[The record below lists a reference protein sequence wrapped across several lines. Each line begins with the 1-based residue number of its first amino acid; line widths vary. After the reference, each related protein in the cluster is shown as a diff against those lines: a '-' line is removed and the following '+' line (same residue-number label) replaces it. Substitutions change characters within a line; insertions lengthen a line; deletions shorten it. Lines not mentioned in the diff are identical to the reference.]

1 MSAPIDALTQT
12 TDAQPLP
19 VLGRDV
25 TVPLVTGGEV
35 TYAALDYAA
44 SAPALQRVWDDV
56 AAYAPYYGSVH
67 RGAGYL
73 SQLSTDLFEN
83 SRRAVAEFLGCREDD
98 QVVFTRSTTDS
109 LNLLAAVLPAGCE
122 VFVFET
128 EHHASLLPWRDARV
142 SYLNAPRTPGE
153 AVATLERALAARDL
167 KGPALVCVTGASNV
181 TGELWPVREL
191 AAVAHA
197 HGARVVLD
205 AAQLAPHHPVDIA
218 ELDVDWVAFSG
229 HKLYAPFGSGV
240 LAGRADWLRD
250 SEPYLAGGGASRK
263 VARRSDGGVDVE
275 WHTTAA
281 RHEAGSPNVIGV
293 YAIASACKALTEAG
307 FDRLVARE
315 RELVARVRE
324 GLAEVP
330 EVRVLSLFGDD
341 APRVGVISFV
351 VDGWN
356 SSHFAAALSA
366 EYGIGVRDGLFCAH
380 PLVRT
385 LLGGDAGDPGSAAR
399 LTPVPARGRS
409 TRSGSASGPVRRT
422 STSSGSPGPSGNSSG
437 TAPAGTTAPRTA
449 VASPTAADA
458 RRSGVEADRERRFQ
472 VVLGVGTERHVRVRG
487 LDARDLA
494 DAARDDVRQVVV
506 PGDPHHGDQ
515 IVGAGDGEDLAD
527 AFQRRDGLGDL
538 GDPVD
543 AGLDEHDRGDHG

>member
-1 MSAPIDALTQT
+1 MSVLTAA
-12 TDAQPLP
+12 TDQSICSPLP
-19 VLGRDV
+19 VLGKDV

-73 SQLSTDLFEN
+73 SQLSTDLFES
-83 SRRAVAEFLGCREDD
+83 SRETVAEFLGCRAED

-109 LNLLAAVLPAGCE
+109 LNLLAAALPADCQ

-142 SYLNAPRTPGE
+142 TYLNAPRTPAQ
-153 AVATLERALAARDL
+153 AVQTLERALADREPY
-167 KGPALVCVTGASNV
+167 GPALVCVTGASNV
-181 TGELWPVREL
+181 TGELWPVKEL
-191 AAVAHA
+191 AAAAHA
-197 HGARVVLD
+197 HGARIVLD

-218 ELDVDWVAFSG
+218 ALDVDWVAFSG

-240 LAGRADWLRD
+240 LAGRSDWLREA
-250 SEPYLAGGGASRK
+250 EPYLAGGGASRQ
-263 VARRSDGGVDVE
+263 VARRADGGVDVE

-293 YAIASACKALTEAG
+293 YSIASACKALTEAG
-307 FDRLVARE
+307 FDSLVARE
-315 RELVARVRE
+315 QRLVAAVRA

-330 EVRVLSLFGDD
+330 EVKVLSLFGDD

-351 VDGWN
+351 VEGWN

-385 LLGGDAGDPGSAAR
+385 LLGSDPQDVGECGAPEAE
-399 LTPVPARGRS
+399 
-409 TRSGSASGPVRRT
+409 
-422 STSSGSPGPSGNSSG
+422 PGQKSLNAIRVSFG
-437 TAPAGTTAPRTA
+437 AGTP
-449 VASPTAADA
+449 
-458 RRSGVEADRERRFQ
+458 
-472 VVLGVGTERHVRVRG
+472 
-487 LDARDLA
+487 
-494 DAARDDVRQVVV
+494 
-506 PGDPHHGDQ
+506 
-515 IVGAGDGEDLAD
+515 
-527 AFQRRDGLGDL
+527 
-538 GDPVD
+538 
-543 AGLDEHDRGDHG
+543 DEHIERFLGAVKELVSEGAQWKYRTEGGRCVPDRGAATQI

>member
-1 MSAPIDALTQT
+1 MSARPNAAAT
-12 TDAQPLP
+12 TTPSDDPACAAPLP
-19 VLGRDV
+19 VLGREV

-83 SRRAVAEFLGCREDD
+83 SRRTVAEFLGCRPGD

-109 LNLLAAVLPAGCE
+109 LNLLAAVVPAECE

-142 SYLNAPRTPGE
+142 TYLNAPRTPGE
-153 AVATLERALAARDL
+153 AVATLERALAGRGSE
-167 KGPALVCVTGASNV
+167 GPALVCVTGASNV

-191 AAVAHA
+191 AAAAHA
-197 HGARVVLD
+197 GGARIVLD

-240 LAGRADWLRD
+240 LAGRADWLQD
-250 SEPYLAGGGASRK
+250 AEPYLAGGGASRK
-263 VARRSDGGVDVE
+263 VARRADGGVDVD

-293 YAIASACKALTEAG
+293 YAIASACKALTDAG
-307 FDRLVARE
+307 FEALVARE
-315 RELVARVRE
+315 QRLVARVRE
-324 GLAEVP
+324 GLAGVP
-330 EVRVLSLFGDD
+330 EVKVLSLFGED
-341 APRVGVISFV
+341 APRVGVLSFV
-351 VDGWN
+351 VEGWN

-385 LLGGDAGDPGSAAR
+385 LLDSDPQEPGECGAPEAE
-399 LTPVPARGRS
+399 PGERS
-409 TRSGSASGPVRRT
+409 LNAIRVSFG
-422 STSSGSPGPSGNSSG
+422 
-437 TAPAGTTAPRTA
+437 AGTP
-449 VASPTAADA
+449 
-458 RRSGVEADRERRFQ
+458 
-472 VVLGVGTERHVRVRG
+472 
-487 LDARDLA
+487 
-494 DAARDDVRQVVV
+494 
-506 PGDPHHGDQ
+506 
-515 IVGAGDGEDLAD
+515 
-527 AFQRRDGLGDL
+527 
-538 GDPVD
+538 
-543 AGLDEHDRGDHG
+543 DEHVDRFVRAVRELVTDGARWNYRTEDGRCVPDRG

>member
-1 MSAPIDALTQT
+1 MSASLNTAAVATVATVATAVDPAC
-12 TDAQPLP
+12 AEPLA

-73 SQLSTDLFEN
+73 SQLSTDLFEQ
-83 SRRAVAEFLGCREDD
+83 SRVTVAEFLDCRPAD

-109 LNLLAAVLPAGCE
+109 LNLLAAVLPADCQ

-128 EHHASLLPWRDARV
+128 EHHASLLPWVDARV
-142 SYLNAPRTPGE
+142 TYLNAPRTPAE
-153 AVATLERALAARDL
+153 AVATLERALADREPG
-167 KGPALVCVTGASNV
+167 GPALVCVTGASNV
-181 TGELWPVREL
+181 TGELWPVKEL
-191 AAVAHA
+191 AAAAHA
-197 HGARVVLD
+197 HGARIVLD
-205 AAQLAPHHPVDIA
+205 AAQLAPHHPVSVQ

-240 LAGRADWLRD
+240 LAGRADWLQ
-250 SEPYLAGGGASRK
+250 EAQPYLAGGGASRK
-263 VARRSDGGVDVE
+263 VARREDGGVDVE

-293 YAIASACKALTEAG
+293 YSIASACKALTEAG
-307 FDRLVARE
+307 FENLVARE
-315 RELVARVRE
+315 QHLIAKVRS

-330 EVRVLSLFGDD
+330 AVRILSLFGDD

-385 LLGGDAGDPGSAAR
+385 LLGSEPQAQGECGAPEAAPGERSLNAIRVSFGAG
-399 LTPVPARGRS
+399 TPDEHVDRFVRAVKELVADGAKWQYRTEEGRCVPA
-409 TRSGSASGPVRRT
+409 V
-422 STSSGSPGPSGNSSG
+422 
-437 TAPAGTTAPRTA
+437 
-449 VASPTAADA
+449 
-458 RRSGVEADRERRFQ
+458 
-472 VVLGVGTERHVRVRG
+472 
-487 LDARDLA
+487 
-494 DAARDDVRQVVV
+494 
-506 PGDPHHGDQ
+506 
-515 IVGAGDGEDLAD
+515 
-527 AFQRRDGLGDL
+527 
-538 GDPVD
+538 
-543 AGLDEHDRGDHG
+543 

>member
-1 MSAPIDALTQT
+1 MSVSSAVVDSSVCA
-12 TDAQPLP
+12 PLP

-25 TVPLVTGGEV
+25 SVPLVTGGEV
-35 TYAALDYAA
+35 SYAALDYAA

-83 SRRAVAEFLGCREDD
+83 SRTVVAEFLGCREDD

-109 LNLLAAVLPAGCE
+109 LNLLAAVVPAGCQ

-128 EHHASLLPWRDARV
+128 EHHASLLPWRDAQV
-142 SYLNAPRTPGE
+142 TYLNAPRTPQQ
-153 AVATLERALAARDL
+153 AVETLERALADRDPY
-167 KGPALVCVTGASNV
+167 GPALVCVTGASNV
-181 TGELWPVREL
+181 TGELWPVKEL
-191 AAVAHA
+191 AAAAHA
-197 HGARVVLD
+197 HGARIVLD

-240 LAGRADWLRD
+240 LAGRSDWLTEA
-250 SEPYLAGGGASRK
+250 EPYLAGGGASRK
-263 VARRSDGGVDVE
+263 VARRTDGGVDVE

-293 YAIASACKALTEAG
+293 YSIASACKALTEAG
-307 FDRLVARE
+307 FDSLVEREQALVAKVRE
-315 RELVARVRE
+315 R
-324 GLAEVP
+324 LAEVDA
-330 EVRVLSLFGDD
+330 VKVLSLFGDD

-351 VDGWN
+351 VEGWN

-385 LLGGDAGDPGSAAR
+385 LLGSDPQDPGECGAPEAEPGERSLNAIRVSFGAGTPDEHVERFVRAVKELVRDGAR
-399 LTPVPARGRS
+399 WNYRTEGGRCVPA
-409 TRSGSASGPVRRT
+409 V
-422 STSSGSPGPSGNSSG
+422 
-437 TAPAGTTAPRTA
+437 
-449 VASPTAADA
+449 
-458 RRSGVEADRERRFQ
+458 
-472 VVLGVGTERHVRVRG
+472 
-487 LDARDLA
+487 
-494 DAARDDVRQVVV
+494 
-506 PGDPHHGDQ
+506 
-515 IVGAGDGEDLAD
+515 
-527 AFQRRDGLGDL
+527 
-538 GDPVD
+538 
-543 AGLDEHDRGDHG
+543 

>member
-1 MSAPIDALTQT
+1 MSVRPDAAPAVTVPAPAVAT
-12 TDAQPLP
+12 SAAVTDADPCCAAPLP

-83 SRRAVAEFLGCREDD
+83 SRATVHEFLDCRDDD

-109 LNLLAAVLPAGCE
+109 LNLLAAALPADCQ

-142 SYLNAPRTPGE
+142 TYLNAPRTHGE
-153 AVATLERALAARDL
+153 AVRTLETALADRDPY
-167 KGPALVCVTGASNV
+167 GPALVCVTGASNV

-191 AAVAHA
+191 AAAAHA
-197 HGARVVLD
+197 HGARIVLD
-205 AAQLAPHHPVDIA
+205 AAQLAPHHPLSVR

-240 LAGRADWLRD
+240 LAGRADWLQD
-250 SEPYLAGGGASRK
+250 AEPYLAGGGASRK
-263 VARRSDGGVDVE
+263 VARRTDGGVDVE
-275 WHTTAA
+275 WHSTAA

-293 YAIASACKALTEAG
+293 YSIASACKALTEAG
-307 FDRLVARE
+307 FGTLVARE
-315 RELVARVRE
+315 QRLIARVRD

-330 EVRVLSLFGDD
+330 EVKVLSLFGDD
-341 APRVGVISFV
+341 SPRVGVISFV
-351 VDGWN
+351 VEGWN

-385 LLGGDAGDPGSAAR
+385 LLGSDPQDVGECGAPEAEPGERSLNAIRVSFGAG
-399 LTPVPARGRS
+399 TPDEHVERFVRAVKELVRDGAKWNYRTEDGRCVPA
-409 TRSGSASGPVRRT
+409 V
-422 STSSGSPGPSGNSSG
+422 
-437 TAPAGTTAPRTA
+437 
-449 VASPTAADA
+449 
-458 RRSGVEADRERRFQ
+458 
-472 VVLGVGTERHVRVRG
+472 
-487 LDARDLA
+487 
-494 DAARDDVRQVVV
+494 
-506 PGDPHHGDQ
+506 
-515 IVGAGDGEDLAD
+515 
-527 AFQRRDGLGDL
+527 
-538 GDPVD
+538 
-543 AGLDEHDRGDHG
+543 

>member
-1 MSAPIDALTQT
+1 MSASLNTACAT
-12 TDAQPLP
+12 TAAAAPLAAQPLAAAP
-19 VLGRDV
+19 LAVLGRDV

-35 TYAALDYAA
+35 SYAALDYAA

-73 SQLSTDLFEN
+73 SQLSTDLFEQ
-83 SRRAVAEFLGCREDD
+83 SRVTVAEFLDCRPGD

-109 LNLLAAVLPAGCE
+109 LNLLAAVLPAGCQ

-128 EHHASLLPWRDARV
+128 EHHASLLPWTNARV
-142 SYLNAPRTPGE
+142 TYLNAPRTPAE
-153 AVATLERALAARDL
+153 AVATLERALAGRDPH
-167 KGPALVCVTGASNV
+167 GPALVCVTGASNV
-181 TGELWPVREL
+181 TGELWPVKEL
-191 AAVAHA
+191 AAAAHA
-197 HGARVVLD
+197 HGARIVLD
-205 AAQLAPHHPVDIA
+205 AAQLAPHHPVSVR

-240 LAGRADWLRD
+240 LAGRADWLQEA
-250 SEPYLAGGGASRK
+250 EPYLAGGGASRK
-263 VARRSDGGVDVE
+263 VARREDGGVEVE

-293 YAIASACKALTEAG
+293 YSIASACRALTEAG
-307 FDRLVARE
+307 FENLVERE
-315 RELVARVRE
+315 RHLIAKVRE

-330 EVRVLSLFGDD
+330 AVRVLSLFGDD

-385 LLGGDAGDPGSAAR
+385 LLGSEPQAQGECGAPEAAPGERSLNAIRVSFGAG
-399 LTPVPARGRS
+399 TPDEHVERFVRAVGELVADGAKWQYRTEEGRCVPA
-409 TRSGSASGPVRRT
+409 V
-422 STSSGSPGPSGNSSG
+422 
-437 TAPAGTTAPRTA
+437 
-449 VASPTAADA
+449 
-458 RRSGVEADRERRFQ
+458 
-472 VVLGVGTERHVRVRG
+472 
-487 LDARDLA
+487 
-494 DAARDDVRQVVV
+494 
-506 PGDPHHGDQ
+506 
-515 IVGAGDGEDLAD
+515 
-527 AFQRRDGLGDL
+527 
-538 GDPVD
+538 
-543 AGLDEHDRGDHG
+543 

>member
-1 MSAPIDALTQT
+1 MSASLNTACAT
-12 TDAQPLP
+12 TTTTAAAPLA

-35 TYAALDYAA
+35 SYAALDYAA

-73 SQLSTDLFEN
+73 SQLSTDLFEQ
-83 SRRAVAEFLGCREDD
+83 SRVTVAEFLDCRPGD

-109 LNLLAAVLPAGCE
+109 LNLLAAVLPAGCQ

-128 EHHASLLPWRDARV
+128 EHHASLLPWTNARV
-142 SYLNAPRTPGE
+142 TYLNAPRTPAE
-153 AVATLERALAARDL
+153 AVATLERALAGRDPY
-167 KGPALVCVTGASNV
+167 GPALVCVTGASNV
-181 TGELWPVREL
+181 TGELWPVKEL
-191 AAVAHA
+191 AAAAHA
-197 HGARVVLD
+197 HGARIVLD
-205 AAQLAPHHPVDIA
+205 AAQLAPHHPVSVR

-240 LAGRADWLRD
+240 LAGRADWLQEA
-250 SEPYLAGGGASRK
+250 EPYLAGGGASRK
-263 VARRSDGGVDVE
+263 VARREDGGVEVE

-293 YAIASACKALTEAG
+293 YSIASACRALTEAG
-307 FDRLVARE
+307 FESLVERE
-315 RELVARVRE
+315 RHLIAKVRE

-330 EVRVLSLFGDD
+330 AVRVLSLFGDD

-385 LLGGDAGDPGSAAR
+385 LLGSEPQAQGECGAPEAAPGERSLNAIRVSFGAG
-399 LTPVPARGRS
+399 TPDEHVERFVRAVGELVTDGAKWQYRTEEGRCVPA
-409 TRSGSASGPVRRT
+409 V
-422 STSSGSPGPSGNSSG
+422 
-437 TAPAGTTAPRTA
+437 
-449 VASPTAADA
+449 
-458 RRSGVEADRERRFQ
+458 
-472 VVLGVGTERHVRVRG
+472 
-487 LDARDLA
+487 
-494 DAARDDVRQVVV
+494 
-506 PGDPHHGDQ
+506 
-515 IVGAGDGEDLAD
+515 
-527 AFQRRDGLGDL
+527 
-538 GDPVD
+538 
-543 AGLDEHDRGDHG
+543 

>member
-1 MSAPIDALTQT
+1 MSACPETATVGTCVDTPAPSVSAAAPGADACA
-12 TDAQPLP
+12 DPDCAPLP
-19 VLGRDV
+19 VLGEDV
-25 TVPLVTGGEV
+25 LVPLVTGGEV

-44 SAPALQRVWDDV
+44 SAPALRRVWDDV

-83 SRRAVAEFLGCREDD
+83 SRTTVADFLRCRADD

-109 LNLLAAVLPAGCE
+109 LNLLAAVLPPATR

-128 EHHASLLPWRDARV
+128 EHHASLLPWGRREDV
-142 SYLNAPRTPGE
+142 EVTYLSAPRSPRE
-153 AVATLERALAARDL
+153 AVRTLERALVDREPY
-167 KGPALVCVTGASNV
+167 GPALVCVTGASNV

-191 AAVAHA
+191 AAAAHA
-197 HGARVVLD
+197 HGARIVVD
-205 AAQLAPHHPVDIA
+205 AAQLAPHHPVDLA
-218 ELDVDWVAFSG
+218 GDDLDWVAFSG

-250 SEPYLAGGGASRK
+250 AEPYLAGGGASRA
-263 VARRSDGGVDVE
+263 VARRGDGGVDVE

-281 RHEAGSPNVIGV
+281 RHEAGSPNVIGA
-293 YAIASACKALTEAG
+293 YAVASACRALTEAG
-307 FDRLVARE
+307 FDRLVDRE
-315 RELVARVRE
+315 RRLVAAVRA

-385 LLGGDAGDPGSAAR
+385 LLGGEPQEQGECGAPEAVPGE
-399 LTPVPARGRS
+399 RS
-409 TRSGSASGPVRRT
+409 LNAIRVSFG
-422 STSSGSPGPSGNSSG
+422 
-437 TAPAGTTAPRTA
+437 AGTPDEHVERFVAA
-449 VASPTAADA
+449 VKEL
-458 RRSGVEADRERRFQ
+458 V
-472 VVLGVGTERHVRVRG
+472 
-487 LDARDLA
+487 
-494 DAARDDVRQVVV
+494 
-506 PGDPHHGDQ
+506 
-515 IVGAGDGEDLAD
+515 
-527 AFQRRDGLGDL
+527 RDGAKWRYRTEG
-538 GDPVD
+538 GRCVP
-543 AGLDEHDRGDHG
+543 DRG

>member
-1 MSAPIDALTQT
+1 MSARPNAVASATATATAVAPAESDPAC
-12 TDAQPLP
+12 AAPLP

-83 SRRAVAEFLGCREDD
+83 SRVTVAEFLDCRPDD

-109 LNLLAAVLPAGCE
+109 LNLLAAAIPADCE

-128 EHHASLLPWRDARV
+128 EHHASLLPWHDARV
-142 SYLNAPRTPGE
+142 TYLNAPRTPAE
-153 AVATLERALAARDL
+153 AVQTLERALADRAASAQGGH
-167 KGPALVCVTGASNV
+167 GPALVCVTGASNV
-181 TGELWPVREL
+181 TGELWPVKEL
-191 AAVAHA
+191 AAAAHA
-197 HGARVVLD
+197 RGARIVLD
-205 AAQLAPHHPVDIA
+205 AAQLAPHHPVSVQ

-240 LAGRADWLRD
+240 LAGRADWLQD
-250 SEPYLAGGGASRK
+250 AEPYLAGGGASRK
-263 VARRSDGGVDVE
+263 VARRADGGVDVD

-293 YAIASACKALTEAG
+293 YSIASACKALTEAG
-307 FDRLVARE
+307 FDNLVARE
-315 RELVARVRE
+315 QQLVAKVRA
-324 GLAEVP
+324 GLAEVA
-330 EVRVLSLFGDD
+330 EVKVLSLFGDD
-341 APRVGVISFV
+341 SPSRSAGGTPTRVGVISFV
-351 VDGWN
+351 VEGWN

-385 LLGGDAGDPGSAAR
+385 LLGSDPQDPGECGAPEAEPGERSLNAIRVSFGAG
-399 LTPVPARGRS
+399 TPDEHVERFVRAVRELVREGAKWNYRTEDGRCVPA
-409 TRSGSASGPVRRT
+409 V
-422 STSSGSPGPSGNSSG
+422 
-437 TAPAGTTAPRTA
+437 
-449 VASPTAADA
+449 
-458 RRSGVEADRERRFQ
+458 
-472 VVLGVGTERHVRVRG
+472 
-487 LDARDLA
+487 
-494 DAARDDVRQVVV
+494 
-506 PGDPHHGDQ
+506 
-515 IVGAGDGEDLAD
+515 
-527 AFQRRDGLGDL
+527 
-538 GDPVD
+538 
-543 AGLDEHDRGDHG
+543 

>member
-1 MSAPIDALTQT
+1 MSAATVAADRSVCS
-12 TDAQPLP
+12 PLP

-25 TVPLVTGGEV
+25 RVPLVTGGEV
-35 TYAALDYAA
+35 DYAALDYAA

-83 SRRAVAEFLGCREDD
+83 SRRTIADFLGCRADD

-109 LNLLAAVLPAGCE
+109 LNLLAAALPEGTR

-128 EHHASLLPWRDARV
+128 EHHASLLPWEQRADV
-142 SYLNAPRTPGE
+142 EVTYLNAPRTPQQ
-153 AVATLERALAARDL
+153 AVDGLEKALAEREPY
-167 KGPALVCVTGASNV
+167 GPALVCVTGASNV

-191 AAVAHA
+191 AAAAHA
-197 HGARVVLD
+197 HGARIVLD
-205 AAQLAPHHPVDIA
+205 AAQLVPHHPVDLA

-250 SEPYLAGGGASRK
+250 AEPYLAGGGASRK
-263 VARRSDGGVDVE
+263 VTRRVNGEGAGGVDVE

-281 RHEAGSPNVIGV
+281 RHEAGSPNVIGA
-293 YAIASACKALTEAG
+293 YAIASACQALSEAG
-307 FDRLVARE
+307 FPELIARE
-315 RELVARVRE
+315 QELIERVRA

-330 EVRVLSLFGDD
+330 EVQVLSLFGAD
-341 APRVGVISFV
+341 AARVGVLSFV
-351 VDGWN
+351 VEGWN

-385 LLGGDAGDPGSAAR
+385 LLGSEPQDPGECGAPEAAPGER
-399 LTPVPARGRS
+399 SLNAIRVSFGAGTPEEHLDRFVRAVRELVTDGARWNYRTEDGRCVPAR
-409 TRSGSASGPVRRT
+409 SAG
-422 STSSGSPGPSGNSSG
+422 
-437 TAPAGTTAPRTA
+437 
-449 VASPTAADA
+449 
-458 RRSGVEADRERRFQ
+458 
-472 VVLGVGTERHVRVRG
+472 
-487 LDARDLA
+487 
-494 DAARDDVRQVVV
+494 
-506 PGDPHHGDQ
+506 
-515 IVGAGDGEDLAD
+515 
-527 AFQRRDGLGDL
+527 
-538 GDPVD
+538 
-543 AGLDEHDRGDHG
+543 

>member
-1 MSAPIDALTQT
+1 MSAFLNAAAASASVATASVATAEGPAC
-12 TDAQPLP
+12 AEPLP

-73 SQLSTDLFEN
+73 SQLSTDLFEQ
-83 SRRAVAEFLGCREDD
+83 SRVTVAEFLDCRPAD
-98 QVVFTRSTTDS
+98 QVIFTRSTTDS
-109 LNLLAAVLPAGCE
+109 LNLLAAVLPADCQ

-128 EHHASLLPWRDARV
+128 EHHASLLPWTNAQV
-142 SYLNAPRTPGE
+142 TYLNAPRTPDE
-153 AVATLERALAARDL
+153 AVATLERALADREPSPSSSSWGDP

-181 TGELWPVREL
+181 TGELWPVKEL
-191 AAVAHA
+191 AAAAHA
-197 HGARVVLD
+197 HGARIVLD
-205 AAQLAPHHPVDIA
+205 AAQLAPHHPVSVRD
-218 ELDVDWVAFSG
+218 LDVDWVAFSG

-240 LAGRADWLRD
+240 LAGRADWLQQA
-250 SEPYLAGGGASRK
+250 EPSLAGGGASRK
-263 VARRSDGGVDVE
+263 VARREDGGVDVE

-293 YAIASACKALTEAG
+293 YSIASACKALTEAG
-307 FDRLVARE
+307 FDSLVARE
-315 RELVARVRE
+315 RHLIAKVRE

-330 EVRVLSLFGDD
+330 AVRVLSLFGDE

-385 LLGGDAGDPGSAAR
+385 LLGSEPQAQGECGAPEAAPGERSLNAIRVSFGAG
-399 LTPVPARGRS
+399 TPDEHVERFVRAVKELVADGAKWQYRTEEGRCVPA
-409 TRSGSASGPVRRT
+409 V
-422 STSSGSPGPSGNSSG
+422 
-437 TAPAGTTAPRTA
+437 
-449 VASPTAADA
+449 
-458 RRSGVEADRERRFQ
+458 
-472 VVLGVGTERHVRVRG
+472 
-487 LDARDLA
+487 
-494 DAARDDVRQVVV
+494 
-506 PGDPHHGDQ
+506 
-515 IVGAGDGEDLAD
+515 
-527 AFQRRDGLGDL
+527 
-538 GDPVD
+538 
-543 AGLDEHDRGDHG
+543 

>member
-1 MSAPIDALTQT
+1 MSAFLNSATVTAATAVDPAC
-12 TDAQPLP
+12 AEPLP

-73 SQLSTDLFEN
+73 SQLSTDLFEQ
-83 SRRAVAEFLGCREDD
+83 SRATVAEFLDCRPGD

-109 LNLLAAVLPAGCE
+109 LNLLAAALPAGCQ

-128 EHHASLLPWRDARV
+128 EHHASLLPWTNAQV
-142 SYLNAPRTPGE
+142 TYLNAPRTPAQ
-153 AVATLERALAARDL
+153 AVATLERALADRDPY
-167 KGPALVCVTGASNV
+167 GPALVCVTGASNV
-181 TGELWPVREL
+181 TGELWPVKEL
-191 AAVAHA
+191 AAAAHA
-197 HGARVVLD
+197 HGARIVLD
-205 AAQLAPHHPVDIA
+205 AAQLAPHHPLSVRD
-218 ELDVDWVAFSG
+218 LGVDWVAFSG

-240 LAGRADWLRD
+240 LAGRADWLQEA
-250 SEPYLAGGGASRK
+250 EPYLAGGGASRK
-263 VARRSDGGVDVE
+263 VARREDGGVYVE

-293 YAIASACKALTEAG
+293 YSIASACRALKEAG
-307 FDRLVARE
+307 FENLVARE
-315 RELVARVRE
+315 NRLIARVRE
-324 GLAEVP
+324 GLADVP
-330 EVRVLSLFGDD
+330 AVRVLSLFGDD

-385 LLGGDAGDPGSAAR
+385 LLGSEPQEPGECGAPEAAPGERSLNAIRVSFGAG
-399 LTPVPARGRS
+399 TPDEHVERFLRAVKELVADGAKWQYRTEEGRCVPA
-409 TRSGSASGPVRRT
+409 V
-422 STSSGSPGPSGNSSG
+422 
-437 TAPAGTTAPRTA
+437 
-449 VASPTAADA
+449 
-458 RRSGVEADRERRFQ
+458 
-472 VVLGVGTERHVRVRG
+472 
-487 LDARDLA
+487 
-494 DAARDDVRQVVV
+494 
-506 PGDPHHGDQ
+506 
-515 IVGAGDGEDLAD
+515 
-527 AFQRRDGLGDL
+527 
-538 GDPVD
+538 
-543 AGLDEHDRGDHG
+543 

>member
-1 MSAPIDALTQT
+1 MSACPNTAVVAATLTAAAP
-12 TDAQPLP
+12 AQEPAEPCCAAPLP

-83 SRRAVAEFLGCREDD
+83 SRATVAEFLDCRPGD

-109 LNLLAAVLPAGCE
+109 LNLLAQVIPDGCE

-142 SYLNAPRTPGE
+142 TCLDAPRTPRQ
-153 AVATLERALAARDL
+153 AVETLERALADREPSPSSSSWGGPI
-167 KGPALVCVTGASNV
+167 GPALVCVTGASNV

-191 AAVAHA
+191 AAAAHA
-197 HGARVVLD
+197 HGARIVLD
-205 AAQLAPHHPVDIA
+205 AAQLAPHHPVSVRD
-218 ELDVDWVAFSG
+218 LDVDWVAFSG

-240 LAGRADWLRD
+240 LAGRADWLQD
-250 SEPYLAGGGASRK
+250 AEPYLAGGGASRS
-263 VARRSDGGVDVE
+263 VARRADGGVDVE

-293 YAIASACKALTEAG
+293 YSIASACKALTEAG
-307 FDRLVARE
+307 FESLVARE
-315 RELVARVRE
+315 KQLIATVRA

-341 APRVGVISFV
+341 SERVGVISFV
-351 VDGWN
+351 VEGWN

-385 LLGGDAGDPGSAAR
+385 LLGGDPQVAGECGAPEANPGERSLNAIRVSFGAGTPDEHIERFIGAVKELVRDGAR
-399 LTPVPARGRS
+399 WNYRTEDGRCV
-409 TRSGSASGPVRRT
+409 PVR
-422 STSSGSPGPSGNSSG
+422 G
-437 TAPAGTTAPRTA
+437 
-449 VASPTAADA
+449 
-458 RRSGVEADRERRFQ
+458 
-472 VVLGVGTERHVRVRG
+472 
-487 LDARDLA
+487 
-494 DAARDDVRQVVV
+494 
-506 PGDPHHGDQ
+506 
-515 IVGAGDGEDLAD
+515 
-527 AFQRRDGLGDL
+527 
-538 GDPVD
+538 
-543 AGLDEHDRGDHG
+543 

>member
-1 MSAPIDALTQT
+1 MSACPNTVETATATATATVSATAASSGSADPAC
-12 TDAQPLP
+12 AAPLP

-73 SQLSTDLFEN
+73 SQLSTDLFES
-83 SRRAVAEFLGCREDD
+83 SRTTVAEFLDCRADD

-109 LNLLAAVLPAGCE
+109 LNLLAAALPADCQ

-128 EHHASLLPWRDARV
+128 EHHAALLPWASPRAAGRRGSEARV
-142 SYLNAPRTPGE
+142 TFLDAPRTPAE
-153 AVATLERALAARDL
+153 AVRALERALADRTAPGHEGR
-167 KGPALVCVTGASNV
+167 GPALVCVTGASNV
-181 TGELWPVREL
+181 TGELWPVKEL

-197 HGARVVLD
+197 HGARIVLD
-205 AAQLAPHHPVDIA
+205 AAQLAPHHPVSVQ

-250 SEPYLAGGGASRK
+250 AEPYLAGGGASRK
-263 VARRSDGGVDVE
+263 VARRADGGVDVD

-293 YAIASACKALTEAG
+293 YSIASACKALTEAG
-307 FDRLVARE
+307 FDSLVARE
-315 RELVARVRE
+315 RQLVAKVRT
-324 GLAEVP
+324 GLAEV
-330 EVRVLSLFGDD
+330 EQVKVLSLFGDD

-351 VDGWN
+351 VEGWN

-385 LLGGDAGDPGSAAR
+385 LLGSDPQGPGECGAPEADPVELSRPSADGTPLPLRSLNAIRVSFGAGTPDEHVERFLRAVKELVSDGAR
-399 LTPVPARGRS
+399 WNYRTQDGRCVPA
-409 TRSGSASGPVRRT
+409 V
-422 STSSGSPGPSGNSSG
+422 
-437 TAPAGTTAPRTA
+437 
-449 VASPTAADA
+449 
-458 RRSGVEADRERRFQ
+458 
-472 VVLGVGTERHVRVRG
+472 
-487 LDARDLA
+487 
-494 DAARDDVRQVVV
+494 
-506 PGDPHHGDQ
+506 
-515 IVGAGDGEDLAD
+515 
-527 AFQRRDGLGDL
+527 
-538 GDPVD
+538 
-543 AGLDEHDRGDHG
+543 

>member
-1 MSAPIDALTQT
+1 MSAYPHAAAPT
-12 TDAQPLP
+12 TAATTAVPSATTGSEAGDPCCAAPLP

-73 SQLSTDLFEN
+73 SQLSTDLFES
-83 SRRAVAEFLGCREDD
+83 SRVTVAEFLDCRPGD

-109 LNLLAAVLPAGCE
+109 LNLLAAALPAGCE

-142 SYLNAPRTPGE
+142 TYLNAPRTPAQ
-153 AVATLERALAARDL
+153 AVETLERALADRDPY
-167 KGPALVCVTGASNV
+167 GPALVCVTGASNV

-191 AAVAHA
+191 AAAAHA
-197 HGARVVLD
+197 HGARIVLD
-205 AAQLAPHHPVDIA
+205 AAQLAPHHPVSVK

-240 LAGRADWLRD
+240 LAGRADWLQEAD
-250 SEPYLAGGGASRK
+250 PYLAGGGASKK
-263 VARRSDGGVDVE
+263 VARRTDGGVDVE

-293 YAIASACKALTEAG
+293 YSIASACKALTEAG
-307 FDRLVARE
+307 FDSLVARE
-315 RELVARVRE
+315 QHLVATVRE

-330 EVRVLSLFGDD
+330 EVRVLSLFGDE
-341 APRVGVISFV
+341 APRVGVLSFV
-351 VDGWN
+351 VEGWN

-385 LLGGDAGDPGSAAR
+385 LLGSDPQTQGECGAPEAA
-399 LTPVPARGRS
+399 
-409 TRSGSASGPVRRT
+409 
-422 STSSGSPGPSGNSSG
+422 PGEKSLNAIRVSFG
-437 TAPAGTTAPRTA
+437 AGTPDEHVERFVRA
-449 VASPTAADA
+449 VKEL
-458 RRSGVEADRERRFQ
+458 V
-472 VVLGVGTERHVRVRG
+472 
-487 LDARDLA
+487 
-494 DAARDDVRQVVV
+494 
-506 PGDPHHGDQ
+506 
-515 IVGAGDGEDLAD
+515 
-527 AFQRRDGLGDL
+527 RDGAQWKYRTEDGRCV
-538 GDPVD
+538 P
-543 AGLDEHDRGDHG
+543 DRG

>member
-1 MSAPIDALTQT
+1 MSVSTAAADQT
-12 TDAQPLP
+12 ICAPLP
-19 VLGRDV
+19 VLGADV

-73 SQLSTDLFEN
+73 SQLSTDLFES
-83 SRRAVAEFLGCREDD
+83 SRVTVAEFLGCRAED

-109 LNLLAAVLPAGCE
+109 LNLLAAALPADCQ

-142 SYLNAPRTPGE
+142 TYLDAPRTPAE
-153 AVATLERALAARDL
+153 AVVTLERALAGRDPY
-167 KGPALVCVTGASNV
+167 GPALVCVTGASNV
-181 TGELWPVREL
+181 TGELWPVQEL
-191 AAVAHA
+191 AAAAHA
-197 HGARVVLD
+197 HGARIVLD

-250 SEPYLAGGGASRK
+250 AEPYLAGGGASRK
-263 VARRSDGGVDVE
+263 VARRADGGVDVE

-293 YAIASACKALTEAG
+293 YSIAAACKALTEAG
-307 FDRLVARE
+307 FDQLVARE
-315 RELVARVRE
+315 QQLVTRVRE

-330 EVRVLSLFGDD
+330 AVKVLSLFGDD

-351 VDGWN
+351 VEGWN

-385 LLGGDAGDPGSAAR
+385 LLGSEPQDPGECGAPEAE
-399 LTPVPARGRS
+399 PGERS
-409 TRSGSASGPVRRT
+409 LNAIRVSFG
-422 STSSGSPGPSGNSSG
+422 
-437 TAPAGTTAPRTA
+437 AGTPDEHIERFLGA
-449 VASPTAADA
+449 V
-458 RRSGVEADRERRFQ
+458 RE
-472 VVLGVGTERHVRVRG
+472 L
-487 LDARDLA
+487 
-494 DAARDDVRQVVV
+494 
-506 PGDPHHGDQ
+506 
-515 IVGAGDGEDLAD
+515 VGAGARWTYRTEDG
-527 AFQRRDGLGDL
+527 RCV
-538 GDPVD
+538 P
-543 AGLDEHDRGDHG
+543 DRGAAQV

>member
-1 MSAPIDALTQT
+1 MSAYASTSTSTAASASASASEEPCCA
-12 TDAQPLP
+12 APLP

-83 SRRAVAEFLGCREDD
+83 SRAAVAEFLDCRPGD
-98 QVVFTRSTTDS
+98 QIVFTRSTTDS
-109 LNLLAAVLPAGCE
+109 LNLLAQVIPSDCQ

-142 SYLNAPRTPGE
+142 TYLDAPRTPQQ
-153 AVATLERALAARDL
+153 AVATLERALADRAPSPSSRL
-167 KGPALVCVTGASNV
+167 RSSGGYPNGPALVCVTGASNV
-181 TGELWPVREL
+181 TGELWPVKEL
-191 AAVAHA
+191 AAAAHA
-197 HGARVVLD
+197 HGARIVLD
-205 AAQLAPHHPVDIA
+205 AAQLAPHHPVSVR
-218 ELDVDWVAFSG
+218 ELDVDWIAFSG

-240 LAGRADWLRD
+240 LAGRADWLQE

-263 VARRSDGGVDVE
+263 VARRVDGGVDVE

-307 FDRLVARE
+307 FEGLVERE
-315 RELVARVRE
+315 RHLIAKVRE

-385 LLGGDAGDPGSAAR
+385 LLGGSPQEQGECGAPEAAPGERSLNAIRVSFGAG
-399 LTPVPARGRS
+399 TPDEHVERFVGAVRELVRDGAKWSYRTEEGRCVPA
-409 TRSGSASGPVRRT
+409 V
-422 STSSGSPGPSGNSSG
+422 
-437 TAPAGTTAPRTA
+437 
-449 VASPTAADA
+449 
-458 RRSGVEADRERRFQ
+458 
-472 VVLGVGTERHVRVRG
+472 
-487 LDARDLA
+487 
-494 DAARDDVRQVVV
+494 
-506 PGDPHHGDQ
+506 
-515 IVGAGDGEDLAD
+515 
-527 AFQRRDGLGDL
+527 
-538 GDPVD
+538 
-543 AGLDEHDRGDHG
+543 

>member
-1 MSAPIDALTQT
+1 MSVSSAALNTSESAAAASADA
-12 TDAQPLP
+12 DCAPLP
-19 VLGRDV
+19 VLGKDV

-83 SRRAVAEFLGCREDD
+83 SRVTVAEFLGCRPGD
-98 QVVFTRSTTDS
+98 QVIFTRSTTDS
-109 LNLLAAVLPAGCE
+109 LNLLAAVIPADCE
-122 VFVFET
+122 VFVYET
-128 EHHASLLPWRDARV
+128 EHHASLLPWRDAKV
-142 SYLNAPRTPGE
+142 TYLNAPRTPQQ
-153 AVATLERALAARDL
+153 AVETLERALADRDPY
-167 KGPALVCVTGASNV
+167 GPALVCVTGASNV
-181 TGELWPVREL
+181 TGELWPVKEL
-191 AAVAHA
+191 AAAAHA
-197 HGARVVLD
+197 HGARIVLD

-240 LAGRADWLRD
+240 LAGRADWLQD
-250 SEPYLAGGGASRK
+250 SEPYLAGGGASKK
-263 VARRSDGGVDVE
+263 VARRTDGGVDVE

-293 YAIASACKALTEAG
+293 YSIASACKALTEAG
-307 FDRLVARE
+307 FDKLVARE
-315 RELVARVRE
+315 QRLVARVRA

-330 EVRVLSLFGDD
+330 QVKVLSLFGDD

-351 VDGWN
+351 VEGWN

-385 LLGGDAGDPGSAAR
+385 LLGSDPQDPGECGAPEAE
-399 LTPVPARGRS
+399 PGERS
-409 TRSGSASGPVRRT
+409 LNAIRVSFG
-422 STSSGSPGPSGNSSG
+422 
-437 TAPAGTTAPRTA
+437 AGTP
-449 VASPTAADA
+449 
-458 RRSGVEADRERRFQ
+458 
-472 VVLGVGTERHVRVRG
+472 
-487 LDARDLA
+487 
-494 DAARDDVRQVVV
+494 
-506 PGDPHHGDQ
+506 
-515 IVGAGDGEDLAD
+515 
-527 AFQRRDGLGDL
+527 
-538 GDPVD
+538 
-543 AGLDEHDRGDHG
+543 DEHVDRFVRAVTELVSEGAQWKYRTEGGRCVPDRGAAQL

>member
-1 MSAPIDALTQT
+1 MSVLTAAADQSLCV
-12 TDAQPLP
+12 PLP

-83 SRRAVAEFLGCREDD
+83 SRAAVAEFLGCRADD

-109 LNLLAAVLPAGCE
+109 LNLLAAAVPADCQ
-122 VFVFET
+122 VFVYET

-142 SYLNAPRTPGE
+142 TYLDAPRTPAQ
-153 AVATLERALAARDL
+153 AVETLERALADRDPSPSGRL
-167 KGPALVCVTGASNV
+167 RPGGGDPVGPALVCVTGASNV
-181 TGELWPVREL
+181 TGELWPVGEL

-197 HGARVVLD
+197 HGARIVLD
-205 AAQLAPHHPVDIA
+205 AAQLAPHHPIDIA

-229 HKLYAPFGSGV
+229 HKLYAPFGCGV
-240 LAGRADWLRD
+240 LAGRADWLQD
-250 SEPYLAGGGASRK
+250 AEPYLAGGGASRK
-263 VARRSDGGVDVE
+263 VARRADGGVDVE

-281 RHEAGSPNVIGV
+281 RHEAGSPNVIGA
-293 YAIASACKALTEAG
+293 YAVASACKALTEEG

-315 RELVARVRE
+315 QRLVAAVRA
-324 GLAEVP
+324 GLAGIP
-330 EVRVLSLFGDD
+330 EVKVLSLFGDD

-351 VDGWN
+351 VEGWN

-385 LLGGDAGDPGSAAR
+385 LLGGDPGEAGECGAPEAGPGELSLNAIR
-399 LTPVPARGRS
+399 VSFG
-409 TRSGSASGPVRRT
+409 
-422 STSSGSPGPSGNSSG
+422 
-437 TAPAGTTAPRTA
+437 AGTP
-449 VASPTAADA
+449 
-458 RRSGVEADRERRFQ
+458 
-472 VVLGVGTERHVRVRG
+472 
-487 LDARDLA
+487 
-494 DAARDDVRQVVV
+494 
-506 PGDPHHGDQ
+506 
-515 IVGAGDGEDLAD
+515 
-527 AFQRRDGLGDL
+527 
-538 GDPVD
+538 
-543 AGLDEHDRGDHG
+543 DEHVERFVRAVGELVGQGARWTYRTEGGRCVPDRAETRH

>member
-1 MSAPIDALTQT
+1 M
-12 TDAQPLP
+12 P

-83 SRRAVAEFLGCREDD
+83 SRRTVAEFLGCRPGD

-109 LNLLAAVLPAGCE
+109 LNLLAAVVPAGTQ

-142 SYLNAPRTPGE
+142 TYLNAPRTPDE
-153 AVATLERALAARDL
+153 AVATLDRALAGREE
-167 KGPALVCVTGASNV
+167 GPALVCVTGASNV
-181 TGELWPVREL
+181 TGEIWPVREL
-191 AAVAHA
+191 AAAAHR
-197 HGARVVLD
+197 HGARIVLD

-218 ELDVDWVAFSG
+218 GLDVDWVAFSG

-240 LAGRADWLRD
+240 LAGRADWLREA
-250 SEPYLAGGGASRK
+250 EPYLAGGGASRK
-263 VARRSDGGVDVE
+263 VARRADGGVDVD

-293 YAIASACKALTEAG
+293 YAIASACKALEEAG
-307 FDRLVARE
+307 FDTLVARE
-315 RELVARVRE
+315 QRLVRRVRD
-324 GLAEVP
+324 GLAAVP

-341 APRVGVISFV
+341 APRVGVLSFV
-351 VDGWN
+351 VEGWN

-385 LLGGDAGDPGSAAR
+385 LLGSDPQDPGECGAPEAE
-399 LTPVPARGRS
+399 PGERS
-409 TRSGSASGPVRRT
+409 LNAIRVSFG
-422 STSSGSPGPSGNSSG
+422 
-437 TAPAGTTAPRTA
+437 AGTPDEH
-449 VASPTAADA
+449 V
-458 RRSGVEADRERRFQ
+458 DRF
-472 VVLGVGTERHVRVRG
+472 
-487 LDARDLA
+487 
-494 DAARDDVRQVVV
+494 
-506 PGDPHHGDQ
+506 
-515 IVGAGDGEDLAD
+515 VGAVKELVREGARWSYRTEEGRCVPDRDGET
-527 AFQRRDGLGDL
+527 
-538 GDPVD
+538 V
-543 AGLDEHDRGDHG
+543 

>member
-1 MSAPIDALTQT
+1 MSVFTAAADQSLCA
-12 TDAQPLP
+12 PLP
-19 VLGRDV
+19 VLGKDV

-83 SRRAVAEFLGCREDD
+83 SRATVAEFLGCRADD
-98 QVVFTRSTTDS
+98 QVIFTRSTTDS
-109 LNLLAAVLPAGCE
+109 LNLLAAVVPADCQ
-122 VFVFET
+122 VFVYET

-142 SYLNAPRTPGE
+142 TYLNAPRTPAQ
-153 AVATLERALAARDL
+153 AVETLERALADRDPY
-167 KGPALVCVTGASNV
+167 GPALVCVTGASNV
-181 TGELWPVREL
+181 TGELWPVKEL
-191 AAVAHA
+191 AAAAHA
-197 HGARVVLD
+197 HGARIVLD

-240 LAGRADWLRD
+240 LAGRSDWLQAA
-250 SEPYLAGGGASRK
+250 EPYLAGGGASRK
-263 VARRSDGGVDVE
+263 VARRTDGGVDVE
-275 WHTTAA
+275 WHSTAA

-293 YAIASACKALTEAG
+293 YSIASACKALTEAG
-307 FDRLVARE
+307 FENLVARE
-315 RELVARVRE
+315 QHLVGAVRA
-324 GLAEVP
+324 GLAGIP
-330 EVRVLSLFGDD
+330 EVKVLSLFGDD

-385 LLGGDAGDPGSAAR
+385 LLGSDPQEVGECGAPEAE
-399 LTPVPARGRS
+399 PGERS
-409 TRSGSASGPVRRT
+409 LNAIRVSFG
-422 STSSGSPGPSGNSSG
+422 
-437 TAPAGTTAPRTA
+437 AGTP
-449 VASPTAADA
+449 
-458 RRSGVEADRERRFQ
+458 
-472 VVLGVGTERHVRVRG
+472 
-487 LDARDLA
+487 
-494 DAARDDVRQVVV
+494 
-506 PGDPHHGDQ
+506 
-515 IVGAGDGEDLAD
+515 
-527 AFQRRDGLGDL
+527 
-538 GDPVD
+538 
-543 AGLDEHDRGDHG
+543 DEHIERFVRAVTELVSEGAQWKYRTEDGRCVPDRGAAQL